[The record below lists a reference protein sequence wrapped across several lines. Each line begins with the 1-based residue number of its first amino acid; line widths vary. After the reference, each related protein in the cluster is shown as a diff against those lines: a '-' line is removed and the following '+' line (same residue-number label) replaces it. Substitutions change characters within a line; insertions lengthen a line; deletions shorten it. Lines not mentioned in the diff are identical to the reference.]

1 MPTIEDAQKL
11 VAENPI
17 ISGAELGRRLGVS
30 KVMGNRY
37 LKQIREIGTKQAIAE
52 NFRPD
57 PKRRWKSRPKEVQ
70 VKQAQAREGVARRQI
85 NVIEQLQEANGRVW
99 EIIDALAPKRGEDG
113 RITEIPNGRAETIFK
128 GLAEVRNQ
136 LDLQAKLIQMLHDAQ
151 AVQEFQE
158 EVLAVISE
166 VEPRAAKEIRRRLAE
181 RRSLRTATRVT
192 G

>member
-11 VAENPI
+11 VTENPD

-37 LKQIREIGTKQAIAE
+37 LKQIRELATRQAIAE
-52 NFRPD
+52 NFKPVKPRGSKP
-57 PKRRWKSRPKEVQ
+57 PKEVQ
-70 VKQAQAREGVARRQI
+70 VQQALAKEGVARRQI
-85 NVIEQLQEANGRVW
+85 NVIDQLQEANHRVW
-99 EIIDALAPKRGEDG
+99 EIITALEPKRDEDG
-113 RITEIPNGRAETIFK
+113 KFVDMPNGRAETIFK

-158 EVLAVISE
+158 EVMAVISE
-166 VEPRAAKEIRRRLAE
+166 VEPSAAKEIRRRLAE
-181 RRSLRTATRVT
+181 RRSLRTAFRVT